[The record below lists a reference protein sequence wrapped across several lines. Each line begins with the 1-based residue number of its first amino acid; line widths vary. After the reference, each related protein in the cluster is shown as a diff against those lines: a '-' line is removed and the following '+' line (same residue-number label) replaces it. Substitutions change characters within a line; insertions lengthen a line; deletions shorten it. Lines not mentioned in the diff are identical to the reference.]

1 MLEIYDTGKK
11 PFISPKGIAKFPALL
26 NADDHYD
33 KPHGIYKVDLIVTP
47 TQAKA
52 VAAHAKREAVKFKNE
67 DLKSNPSRKD
77 WGIHVPV
84 TPDLNKEKEET
95 GQMILRFKQKKMIVT
110 RDGREIE
117 KKIFICD
124 ADGNRTTN
132 IEPKGG
138 SKLNVAYYMLA
149 YMAPSTKTYGVTFR
163 LLGVQIIELVESSER
178 DMGFTKQE
186 GYVQPKQE
194 AVDNE
199 EEIQIEDFQTGSTVS
214 MESDEEDTEA
224 PSF

>member
-1 MLEIYDTGKK
+1 MQEIYDTGKK
-11 PFISPKGIAKFPALL
+11 PFVSPQGIAKFPALL
-26 NADDHYD
+26 KADDHYD

-47 TQAKA
+47 TQAKE
-52 VAAHAKREAVKFKNE
+52 VAAHAKREAVKFKND

-77 WGIHVPV
+77 WGIHIPV
-84 TPDLNKEKEET
+84 APDLNKEKEET
-95 GQMILRFKQKKMIVT
+95 GQMILRFKQKKMIIT

-132 IEPKGG
+132 VDPKGG
-138 SKLNVAYYMLA
+138 SKINVAYYMLA

-163 LLGVQIIELVESSER
+163 LLGVQIIDLVESSER
-178 DMGFTKQE
+178 DMGFSKQD

-199 EEIQIEDFQTGSTVS
+199 TEMQIEEVETDSTVS
-214 MESDEEDTEA
+214 MESNEEDTSTPA
-224 PSF
+224 F

>member
-1 MLEIYDTGKK
+1 
-11 PFISPKGIAKFPALL
+11 
-26 NADDHYD
+26 
-33 KPHGIYKVDLIVTP
+33 
-47 TQAKA
+47 
-52 VAAHAKREAVKFKNE
+52 
-67 DLKSNPSRKD
+67 
-77 WGIHVPV
+77 
-84 TPDLNKEKEET
+84 
-95 GQMILRFKQKKMIVT
+95 MILRFKQKKMIVT

-199 EEIQIEDFQTGSTVS
+199 EEIRIEDFQPDSTVS
-214 MESDEEDTEA
+214 IESNEEDTEA
-224 PSF
+224 PAF